1 MASISVRSSRRQIQV
16 ALGEAVR
23 QAGAKEDR
31 AIAVCAVA
39 AAAVG
44 RLVVDVVAGV
54 AAVAAARKTAVA
66 VAVAVSRKVVEA

>member
-1 MASISVRSSRRQIQV
+1 MASISEGRSRQRIRV

-31 AIAVCAVA
+31 AVAVCAVA
-39 AAAVG
+39 VAAVG

-54 AAVAAARKTAVA
+54 AAVAAAKKTAVA

>member
-1 MASISVRSSRRQIQV
+1 MASISVRSWRRQIQL

-31 AIAVCAVA
+31 AIAACAVV

-66 VAVAVSRKVVEA
+66 VAVAVSRKVVAA